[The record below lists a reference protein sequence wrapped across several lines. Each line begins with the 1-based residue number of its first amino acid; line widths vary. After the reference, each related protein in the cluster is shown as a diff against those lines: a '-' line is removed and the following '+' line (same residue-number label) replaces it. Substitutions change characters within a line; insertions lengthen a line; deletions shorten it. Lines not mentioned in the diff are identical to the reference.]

1 MCREVWERVF
11 QTTAHG
17 VQLQVQPWRGGAGH
31 VECERAA
38 AAEQS
43 PEELVP
49 RGQSCR
55 LELTNRFAGR
65 FGTVPMTGNTN
76 AGNTE

>member
-1 MCREVWERVF
+1 MAMVI
-11 QTTAHG
+11 
-17 VQLQVQPWRGGAGH
+17 QLQVQPWHRGAGC
-31 VECERAA
+31 VLGRLKGVSAG
-38 AAEQS
+38 AAEQA

-49 RGQSCR
+49 RSQSCR
-55 LELTNRFAGR
+55 LELANRLAGR